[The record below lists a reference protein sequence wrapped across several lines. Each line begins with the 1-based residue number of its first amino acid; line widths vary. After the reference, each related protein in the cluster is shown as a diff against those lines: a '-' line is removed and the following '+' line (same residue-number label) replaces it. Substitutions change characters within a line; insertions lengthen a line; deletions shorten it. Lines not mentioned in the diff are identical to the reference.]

1 MASTPDPLTANTPED
16 MTAPSNPTTESSNS
30 TAPSSNP
37 FLSADDTHDR
47 AISLVLDT
55 SPFLRGGASKLR
67 TLAEKFYTIPEVLNE
82 IRDRQARQDL
92 ALLPFD
98 IEVINPTEDSV
109 RAVATFARKTGDLA
123 VLSAT
128 DLRVLALTYQ
138 LEVAANGTR
147 RIRSEP
153 IKGNTQSGSAKP
165 QQSKRQK
172 NKAKEVADFDDDAE
186 AKEHEVDTQKE
197 EESVVQE
204 GQEGQTE
211 SAAGTVLDE
220 TYESEDDEVE
230 VVQDSTTATEV
241 AEEKEEAVEELASKL
256 DALSTDEPKA
266 ETELEATTTE
276 TAEAANEEDDDDG
289 EWITPENVRKFQRF
303 GTSKP
308 KKKQRKPLLM
318 QVACTTGDFAMQN
331 VLLQMGLNLLSIDG
345 LRISKIK
352 SWVLRCHACTAVT
365 HDMERKFCP
374 DCGNA
379 TLMRTST
386 STDQNGNVKYY
397 LKKNMVYNLRGTKY
411 SIPTPKGGRRNND
424 LILREDQREYEL
436 SMKFQRRQKK
446 IDAFDPDYTPR
457 LLEGQIDSR
466 NPFGA
471 PIIGYGKRNP
481 NAGKKNQTMRRRR

>member
-1 MASTPDPLTANTPED
+1 
-16 MTAPSNPTTESSNS
+16 MTDTQPTTEVSKSELTPVRETEDAPTAS
-30 TAPSSNP
+30 TSTGTSPSTPGTNP

-47 AISLVLDT
+47 AVSLVLDT

-67 TLAEKFYTIPEVLNE
+67 ALAEKFFTIPEVLNE

-109 RAVATFARKTGDLA
+109 RAVAAFARKTGDLA

-147 RIRSEP
+147 RLRTEP
-153 IKGNTQSGSAKP
+153 VKSNTQGGSAKP
-165 QQSKRQK
+165 QQPKRTK
-172 NKAKEVADFDDDAE
+172 HKAKEVTDFDDDTTQDLPKQEEQQHRTVLGE
-186 AKEHEVDTQKE
+186 ASDSEDEDEVAASGQDPSGVEKEAGE
-197 EESVVQE
+197 EESVENQ
-204 GQEGQTE
+204 
-211 SAAGTVLDE
+211 
-220 TYESEDDEVE
+220 EVE
-230 VVQDSTTATEV
+230 GLTA
-241 AEEKEEAVEELASKL
+241 KL
-256 DALSTDEPKA
+256 DALSTDGTESAVKQEDETTGEAGA
-266 ETELEATTTE
+266 EV
-276 TAEAANEEDDDDG
+276 AADGDDDDDG
-289 EWITPENVRKFQRF
+289 EWITPENMRKFHRF
-303 GTSKP
+303 GTSKS
-308 KKKQRKPLLM
+308 KKKQRKTILM

-331 VLLQMGLNLLSIDG
+331 VLLQMNLNLLSIDG

-365 HDMERKFCP
+365 HDMDRKFCGE
-374 DCGNA
+374 CGNA

-397 LKKNMVYNLRGTKY
+397 LKKNMTYNLRGTKY
-411 SIPTPKGGRRNND
+411 SIPTPQGGRRNND

-436 SMKFQRRQKK
+436 SMRFQRRQKK
-446 IDAFDPDYTPR
+446 IDAFDPDYSPR
-457 LLEGQIDSR
+457 LLEGQIDTR

-471 PIIGYGKRNP
+471 PVIGYGKRNP
-481 NAGKKNQTMRRRR
+481 NAVKKNQTLRRRR

>member
-1 MASTPDPLTANTPED
+1 MTDAPPMSEPTITSQTDEAPAAPAAATATTP
-16 MTAPSNPTTESSNS
+16 APN
-30 TAPSSNP
+30 SNP
-37 FLSADDTHDR
+37 FVSGDDSHDR
-47 AISLVLDT
+47 AASLVLDT

-67 TLAEKFYTIPEVLNE
+67 TLAEKFFTIPEVLNE

-92 ALLPFD
+92 AMLPFD
-98 IEVINPTEDSV
+98 IEVINPNEDSV
-109 RAVATFARKTGDLA
+109 RAVAAFARKTGDLA

-147 RIRSEP
+147 RIRTEP
-153 IKGNTQSGSAKP
+153 VKSNTQSGSVKP
-165 QQSKRQK
+165 QQPKRTK
-172 NKAKEVADFDDDAE
+172 NKAKEVTDFDDE
-186 AKEHEVDTQKE
+186 TQEQSQQQQQPLTTLE
-197 EESVVQE
+197 EPS
-204 GQEGQTE
+204 
-211 SAAGTVLDE
+211 D
-220 TYESEDDEVE
+220 SEDEGE
-230 VVQDSTTATEV
+230 EARAEQEAGAEQDDATV
-241 AEEKEEAVEELASKL
+241 DVAAEEMDSVDSKAVEDVTSKL
-256 DALSTDEPKA
+256 DALSTDGAVPSTKQDDTAPA
-266 ETELEATTTE
+266 EAG
-276 TAEAANEEDDDDG
+276 AEAAEDDDDDDG
-289 EWITPENVRKFQRF
+289 EWITPENMRKFHRF
-303 GTSKP
+303 GTLKA
-308 KKKQRKPLLM
+308 KKKQRKAVFM

-365 HDMERKFCP
+365 HDMDRKFCP
-374 DCGNA
+374 ECGNA

-446 IDAFDPDYTPR
+446 IDAFDPDYSPR
-457 LLEGQIDSR
+457 LLEGQIDTR

-481 NAGKKNQTMRRRR
+481 NAVKKNQTLRKRR